1 MYTIV
6 QGTRTRDKFIVI
18 TLISS
23 NQLISCQGNYFKGDC
38 ILVSLLYFLYFITVF
53 MTLPFYFQILPFLEY
68 ELHQQLLNKLKV
80 SSAMCLKFFL
90 PTSSWIET
98 SLDNHNVLI
107 RPWVSFSLLLI
118 SVHRQMVFS
127 VLMS

>member
-53 MTLPFYFQILPFLEY
+53 MTLPLYFQILPFLEY

-80 SSAMCLKFFL
+80 SSAMCLKFFCQHQVGL
-90 PTSSWIET
+90 
-98 SLDNHNVLI
+98 
-107 RPWVSFSLLLI
+107 RLLWTVI
-118 SVHRQMVFS
+118 MY
-127 VLMS
+127 